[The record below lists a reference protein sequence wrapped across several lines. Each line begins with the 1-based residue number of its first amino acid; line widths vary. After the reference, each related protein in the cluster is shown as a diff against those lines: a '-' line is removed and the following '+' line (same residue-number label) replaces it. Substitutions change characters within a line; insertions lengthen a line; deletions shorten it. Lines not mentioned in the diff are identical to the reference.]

1 MLDGVKLRSFNGKHS
16 YSAQRRSVSL
26 PVPDSGGGATTLA
39 WRRCRNKSAVVVWSP
54 TCRLRRFQRARKN
67 AAIFASF
74 NSLSGTRCC
83 WSQRPNFA
91 ISRTLS
97 QPVTLQYPCC
107 ETSAAKPSK
116 CGPIGPAC
124 NARFPILIVED
135 HRNDALLIQ
144 NSEPSNCDGK

>member
-1 MLDGVKLRSFNGKHS
+1 MES
-16 YSAQRRSVSL
+16 
-26 PVPDSGGGATTLA
+26 
-39 WRRCRNKSAVVVWSP
+39 SP
-54 TCRLRRFQRARKN
+54 ALSTESSRIPHKEDRYR
-67 AAIFASF
+67 ASF

-124 NARFPILIVED
+124 KRCRSSGRGSKRTIIVSFLSFEVEVKKQMTRD
-135 HRNDALLIQ
+135 VAEATSADLFHFLRMLV
-144 NSEPSNCDGK
+144 